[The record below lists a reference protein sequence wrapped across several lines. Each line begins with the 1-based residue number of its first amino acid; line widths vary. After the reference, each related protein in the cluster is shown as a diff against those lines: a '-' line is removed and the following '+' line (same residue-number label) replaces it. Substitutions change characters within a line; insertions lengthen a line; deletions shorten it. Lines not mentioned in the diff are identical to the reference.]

1 MGSLKWVIV
10 RGVEH
15 FENDA
20 ECVGEFFDRDQ
31 AHEFF
36 YGLSDINDGGYI
48 SIYSVRG

>member
-1 MGSLKWVIV
+1 MGSVKWVVV

-20 ECVGEFFDRDQ
+20 TRIGVFFDRGK

-36 YGLSDINDGGYI
+36 YGLSDINDGEYV
-48 SIYSVRG
+48 SIYMVRG